1 MKLGWILVARFAPQT
16 YKRKVAPVLESEIK
30 RIFEDNTVEI
40 SNNQLMWTKLF
51 LAHAAFGKSAEG
63 MTDPQGKGPWVIS
76 LIYGTVNLSMLNA
89 YEVC

>member
-1 MKLGWILVARFAPQT
+1 
-16 YKRKVAPVLESEIK
+16 
-30 RIFEDNTVEI
+30 
-40 SNNQLMWTKLF
+40 MWTKLF